1 MLIEYFPFSFQAK
14 VVEKYFSGP
23 TITLE
28 NTRVVSQSLQHY
40 LEVGRV
46 GVEKGRQRRGPL
58 GEESLSHGSVLPRSL
73 ASQRQMFFKE
83 DALCGAL
90 LVAVSSC
97 CCLGAQRLKGADR
110 CLPESPTVT

>member
-73 ASQRQMFFKE
+73 ARVTEADVLQGRCS
-83 DALCGAL
+83 
-90 LVAVSSC
+90 VWSSARC
-97 CCLGAQRLKGADR
+97 C
-110 CLPESPTVT
+110 